1 MSGYASE
8 VFYGL
13 KVGKHTVRV
22 WFDNG
27 ISYFS
32 KTFDVVV
39 KKSNMSL
46 TLEKVNVKKSA
57 SKLKITANLKIN
69 GKAAKYKEVTF
80 KFNKKTF
87 KVKTNKKGIA
97 TLSIAKKH
105 YKNLKVGKKVSY
117 FVSYGKFTAVR
128 TVKVIK

>member
-1 MSGYASE
+1 
-8 VFYGL
+8 
-13 KVGKHTVRV
+13 
-22 WFDNG
+22 
-27 ISYFS
+27 
-32 KTFDVVV
+32 
-39 KKSNMSL
+39 MSL

-97 TLSIAKKH
+97 TVSIAKKH
-105 YKNLKVGKKVSY
+105 FKNLKIGKKVSY
-117 FVSYGKFTAVR
+117 LVSYD
-128 TVKVIK
+128 KVITLKTAKVVK

>member
-1 MSGYASE
+1 MCGYASE

-22 WFDNG
+22 SFASEN
-27 ISYFS
+27 YFS

-97 TLSIAKKH
+97 TVSIAKKH
-105 YKNLKVGKKVSY
+105 FKNLKIGKKVSY
-117 FVSYGKFTAVR
+117 LVSYD
-128 TVKVIK
+128 KVITLKTAKVVK

>member
-1 MSGYASE
+1 M
-8 VFYGL
+8 

-22 WFDNG
+22 RFEGDD
-27 ISYFS
+27 YHFS

-39 KKSNMSL
+39 KKSDILL

-57 SKLKITANLKIN
+57 SKLKLTANLKFK

-97 TLSIAKKH
+97 TVSIAKKH
-105 YKNLKVGKKVSY
+105 YKNLKVGKNVSY
-117 FVSYGKFTAVR
+117 LVSYGKTVTLKTAKV
-128 TVKVIK
+128 VK